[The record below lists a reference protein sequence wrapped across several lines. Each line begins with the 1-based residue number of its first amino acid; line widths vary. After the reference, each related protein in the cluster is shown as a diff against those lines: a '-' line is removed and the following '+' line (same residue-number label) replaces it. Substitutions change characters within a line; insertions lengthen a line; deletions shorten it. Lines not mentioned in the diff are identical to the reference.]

1 MPNGWPMLA
10 KLTRNSRVMCHN
22 YKREKN
28 VLIVKPYKSRKESS
42 IVSKK
47 TWEEYLCKGQGET

>member
-1 MPNGWPMLA
+1 MSNGWPLLV
-10 KLTRNSRVMCHN
+10 KLTRNSTVMCHD
-22 YKREKN
+22 YKREN
-28 VLIVKPYKSRKESS
+28 VLIVKPFKSRKESS